1 MNFSMPANNVT
12 ATPIAGL
19 IYYTLTYNNLD
30 GAIHPDNPVAYSIE
44 TPDFTLKN
52 PSKTGYVFV

>member
-1 MNFSMPANNVT
+1 MNFSMPANDVT
-12 ATPIAGL
+12 ATPMAGL

-30 GAIHPDNPVAYSIE
+30 GAIDPNNPEVYSVE
-44 TPDFTLKN
+44 TSGFTLKN